1 MNLWTIIVVIIVAL
15 LLSAFFSGMETAF
28 ISANRLK
35 LELERKH
42 NRAFDFVA
50 NIFVKNSGQ
59 YITTIL
65 VGNNIALV
73 VYSLYV
79 SRLYYN
85 IAGQGSVVAETLLA
99 TVVIIFVAEFIPKA
113 VVLKNPNFYFK
124 TFAFPVY
131 LFYIVLYPVS
141 KLTTLFSEGVM
152 RLFGRKK
159 TDETEKT
166 FDRVELAH
174 LVEESSDEKNAEPE
188 MKIFQNVLDFPDLLV
203 RDCMI
208 PRVDIEAVDMDT
220 TVAEL
225 TERFIDSKYSR
236 IFVWQ
241 DSIDNIVGYV
251 NIKSLFAAPNS
262 IPQVLMDV
270 DYVVETMPV
279 QQLLADFIKKRSS
292 IAVVIDEYGGTAGII
307 SLEDILEEIFGEIED
322 EHDSQDLIERK
333 VGQGEYVF
341 SCRLEVG
348 YLNDKYSLGI
358 QESDEYDTLAGYII
372 FNYEG
377 IPSQGEVIT
386 IDNLEIK
393 ILKTTSSRV
402 ELARVKSL

>member
-1 MNLWTIIVVIIVAL
+1 MWSVVAVIVVML

-28 ISANRLK
+28 ISSNRLK

-42 NRAFDFVA
+42 NRVLDFIA
-50 NIFVKNSGQ
+50 DIFVRNSGQ

-79 SRLYYN
+79 SRLYY
-85 IAGQGSVVAETLLA
+85 GLSGGSSVLVETLLA

-124 TFAFPVY
+124 TFAVPVY
-131 LFYIVLYPVS
+131 FFYVLLYPIA

-152 RLFGRKK
+152 RLFGREK
-159 TDETEKT
+159 TDETEVT

-174 LVEESSDEKNAEPE
+174 LVENSSDENNVEHE
-188 MKIFQNVLDFPDLLV
+188 IKIFQNVLDFPDLTV

-208 PRVDIEAVDMDT
+208 PRIDIEAVDMDAS
-220 TVAEL
+220 VAEL
-225 TERFIDSKYSR
+225 TRRFIDSKYSR
-236 IFVWQ
+236 IFVWK

-251 NIKSLFAAPNS
+251 NIKSLFAAPQS
-262 IPQVLMDV
+262 ISQVLMDV
-270 DYVVETMPV
+270 DYVVETMPA
-279 QQLLADFIKKRSS
+279 QQLMTEFIKKNSS

-322 EHDSQDLIERK
+322 EHDSQDLVERRIAD
-333 VGQGEYVF
+333 GEYVF

-348 YLNDKYSLGI
+348 YLNEKYSLDI
-358 QESDEYDTLAGYII
+358 RESDEYDTLAGYII
-372 FNYEG
+372 FNYDG
-377 IPSQGEVIT
+377 IPSNGEVIR

-393 ILKTTSSRV
+393 ILKTTSSKI

>member
-1 MNLWTIIVVIIVAL
+1 MWSIVTVILVML

-28 ISANRLK
+28 ISSNRLK
-35 LELERKH
+35 LELDRKH
-42 NRAFDFVA
+42 NRVLDFIA
-50 NIFVKNSGQ
+50 DIFVRNSGQ

-79 SRLYYN
+79 SRLYHTLS
-85 IAGQGSVVAETLLA
+85 GGGSVLVETLAA

-124 TFAFPVY
+124 TFAVPVY
-131 LFYIVLYPVS
+131 FFYILLYPIA
-141 KLTTLFSEGVM
+141 KLTTLFSEGIM
-152 RLFGRKK
+152 RLFGRKRA
-159 TDETEKT
+159 DETEKT

-174 LVEESSDEKNAEPE
+174 LVEESSDEQNVEHE
-188 MKIFQNVLDFPDLLV
+188 MKIFQNVLDFPDLMV

-220 TVAEL
+220 PVSEL
-225 TERFIDSKYSR
+225 TRRFIDSKYSR
-236 IFVWQ
+236 IFVFK
-241 DSIDNIVGYV
+241 DSIDDIVGYV
-251 NIKSLFAAPNS
+251 NIKSLFAAPQS
-262 IPQVLMDV
+262 ISQVLMNV

-279 QQLLADFIKKRSS
+279 QQLLTEFIKKNSS

-307 SLEDILEEIFGEIED
+307 SLEEILEEIFGEIED

-333 VGQGEYVF
+333 VAENEYVF
-341 SCRLEVG
+341 SCRLEVS
-348 YLNDKYSLGI
+348 YLNEKYSLNI
-358 QESDEYDTLAGYII
+358 RESDEYDTLAGYII

-377 IPSQGEVIT
+377 IPSNGEVIK

-393 ILKTTSSRV
+393 ILKTTSSKV

>member
-1 MNLWTIIVVIIVAL
+1 MWSIVAVIL
-15 LLSAFFSGMETAF
+15 VMLFLSAFFSGMETAF
-28 ISANRLK
+28 ISSNRLK
-35 LELERKH
+35 LELDRKH
-42 NRAFDFVA
+42 NRVLDFIA
-50 NIFVKNSGQ
+50 DIFVKNNGQ

-79 SRLYYN
+79 SRLYHGISGTN
-85 IAGQGSVVAETLLA
+85 SVLVETLAA

-124 TFAFPVY
+124 TFAVPVY
-131 LFYIVLYPVS
+131 FFYILLYPIA
-141 KLTTLFSEGVM
+141 KLTTLFSEGIM

-159 TDETEKT
+159 SDEAEKT

-174 LVEESSDEKNAEPE
+174 LVEENSDEPSVEHE
-188 MKIFQNVLDFPDLLV
+188 MKIFQNVLDFPDLMV

-208 PRVDIEAVDMDT
+208 PRVDIEAVDLDAS
-220 TVAEL
+220 VEEL

-251 NIKSLFAAPNS
+251 NIKSLFASPKS
-262 IPQVLMDV
+262 ISQVLMNV

-279 QQLLADFIKKRSS
+279 QQLMTEFIRKKSS

-322 EHDSQDLIERK
+322 EHDSQDLIERR
-333 VGQGEYVF
+333 VAEGEYVF
-341 SCRLEVG
+341 SCRLEVC
-348 YLNDKYSLGI
+348 YLNEKYSLGI

-372 FNYEG
+372 FNYDG
-377 IPSQGEVIT
+377 IPSNGEVIK

-393 ILKTTSSRV
+393 ILKTTSSKI